1 MELPQEAS
9 ISTTFFDNK
18 FVLKK
23 PDNVTMNLSS
33 WIPKCLSTSRIWSKG
48 YCLKIEGYG
57 EVSRFV
63 LLSSFELHSV
73 ILGYKRLLQKSP
85 SFFQKHFQH
94 HYLTSICIMKG
105 MKRTLIPVE
114 YSWYFLNLS
123 KVFAVFLFHNEW
135 SNTQLLHL
143 YQYHVKSIDWLPKR
157 LHKNYGIYKNIM

>member
-1 MELPQEAS
+1 M
-9 ISTTFFDNK
+9 I
-18 FVLKK
+18 
-23 PDNVTMNLSS
+23 LSS
-33 WIPKCLSTSRIWSKG
+33 WIPRLSTSRIWAKG

-73 ILGYKRLLQKSP
+73 TLRYKRVLQKSP

-123 KVFAVFLFHNEW
+123 KVFAVFLFHNKW
-135 SNTQLLHL
+135 SNTQMVQL
-143 YQYHVKSIDWLPKR
+143 YRYHAKSKDWLAKE
-157 LHKNYGIYKNIM
+157 IIA